1 MTLKGLIPG
10 RQQPTHPA
18 DKHWQFGIIK
28 NKIKIVDPLL
38 HYGCFTLGFDRTDII
53 AHVCDAMKSI
63 KPEIAESIVNA
74 EDLKLNPASYELSNK
89 LFEISGGYRSFFALS
104 GSDANEGAIKLSSA
118 YHHVKKNYNKKQVVS
133 FIGSYHGSTFLNSNL
148 GDLLMDNPMYTMDR
162 YQNAIRLA
170 RDFDIDQVDWTK
182 VMSIIVEPCSYGGDM
197 TPNSDWFWQK
207 LKFVQKEF
215 DVLLIVDDIFM
226 GGGKTGDYFGW
237 KHLPIQPDI
246 CTMGK
251 AITAGYFP
259 LSMTL
264 YNEKIHQTL
273 PTNFDWEHGYTY
285 NFSLAGINSALKYLQ
300 ILEKEKILDTFHS
313 IQHQACNS
321 FLATGYEIINSFG
334 CHYVIKR
341 NSTQSLY
348 VIPLNA
354 TDEYFEV
361 LEDNLKQKI

>member
-18 DKHWQFGIIK
+18 DKHWQFGTVVNNVK
-28 NKIKIVDPLL
+28 KVDPLL
-38 HYGCFTLGFDRTDII
+38 HYSCFTLGFDRTDII
-53 AHVCDAMKSI
+53 QYVCDAMKNV
-63 KPEIAESIVNA
+63 KPEIAESIVHA
-74 EDLKLNPASYELSNK
+74 EDLKLNHASYDLSNK
-89 LFEISGGYRSFFALS
+89 LFEMSGGYRSFFALS

-118 YHHVKKNYNKKQVVS
+118 YHHVKKNYHKKQVIS
-133 FIGSYHGSTFLNSNL
+133 FMGSYHGSTFLNNNL

-162 YQNAIRLA
+162 YHSATRLS
-170 RDFDIDQVDWTK
+170 RNFEIEQVDWTK

-197 TPNSDWFWQK
+197 TPNSNDFWKK
-207 LKFVQKEF
+207 LKFVQEKF

-273 PTNFDWEHGYTY
+273 PTNFDWDHGYTY

-300 ILEKEKILDTFHS
+300 ILEQENIFASFDA
-313 IQHQACNS
+313 IQGKASDC
-321 FLATGYEIINSFG
+321 FLAAGYKIINSFG
-334 CHYVIKR
+334 CHYMIKR
-341 NSTQSLY
+341 DKSQILY

-354 TDEYFEV
+354 NAEYFNV
-361 LEDNLKQKI
+361 LKQDLK

>member
-10 RQQPTHPA
+10 KQQPTHPA
-18 DKHWQFGIIK
+18 DKHWQFGTIK
-28 NKIKIVDPLL
+28 NGIKMVDPLL
-38 HYGCFTLGFDRTDII
+38 HYGCFTLGFNRTDII
-53 AHVCDAMKSI
+53 QHVCDAMQSI
-63 KPEIAESIVNA
+63 KPEIAESIVHA
-74 EDLKLNPASYELSNK
+74 EDLKLNPASYQLSNK
-89 LFEISGGYRSFFALS
+89 LFEMSGGYRSFFALS

-118 YHHVKKNYNKKQVVS
+118 YHHVKKNYHKTQVVS
-133 FIGSYHGSTFLNSNL
+133 FVGSYHGSTFLNSNIV
-148 GDLLMDNPMYTMDR
+148 DLLMDNPMYTMEG
-162 YQNAIRLA
+162 YQGALRLA
-170 RDFDIDQVDWTK
+170 RDFDIDQVDWSK

-197 TPNSDWFWQK
+197 TPNSDWFWKK
-207 LKFVQKEF
+207 LKFVQEEF

-237 KHLPIQPDI
+237 RNLPIQPDI

-264 YNEKIHQTL
+264 YNEKIHNTL
-273 PTNFDWEHGYTY
+273 PANFDWDHGYTY

-300 ILEKEKILDTFHS
+300 ILEQEKILDKFHT
-313 IQHQACNS
+313 IQHNACNC

-341 NSTQSLY
+341 GNTQSLY

-354 TDEYFEV
+354 TEEYFSV
-361 LEDNLKQKI
+361 LKQNLK